1 MALIVRNVNECR
13 IDLVA
18 KTRSGSAQGILSLL
32 HAYTKGGQRM
42 TTLLIQS
49 MSVPLTVNLPAI
61 KSMTVE
67 QFYEFCL
74 ANRDLRIERTA
85 SGEVI
90 IMSPA
95 FSDTGNRNFKIALQL
110 GNWAEQDGTGETFD
124 SSAGFTLPNG
134 ATRSP
139 DASWIKLERWNAL
152 TEEQKASFAP
162 ICPDF
167 VIELRSSSDTL
178 SGLQNKMQEYID
190 NGASLGLLIDRK
202 NRKVYIYRPEREPE
216 ILDNPETVSCAPE
229 LPGFVLRMAKI
240 W

>member
-1 MALIVRNVNECR
+1 
-13 IDLVA
+13 
-18 KTRSGSAQGILSLL
+18 
-32 HAYTKGGQRM
+32 M
-42 TTLLIQS
+42 TTLLIQTES
-49 MSVPLTVNLPAI
+49 TPMTVNLPAI
-61 KSMTVE
+61 APMTHE

-85 SGEVI
+85 SGDVVI
-90 IMSPA
+90 MPPA
-95 FSDTGNRNFKIALQL
+95 FSDTGNRNFNLAVQL
-110 GNWAEQDGTGETFD
+110 GSWADQDGTGFGFD

-139 DASWIKLERWNAL
+139 DVSWIKLERWNGL

-178 SGLQNKMQEYID
+178 TSLQDKMQEYIA
-190 NGASLGLLIDRK
+190 NGVLLGWLIDRK
-202 NRKVYIYRPEREPE
+202 NRTVYVYRPNQQPE
-216 ILDNPETVSCAPE
+216 ILDNPEIVGGDPE
-229 LPGFVLRMAKI
+229 LPGFVMRMAKI

>member
-1 MALIVRNVNECR
+1 
-13 IDLVA
+13 
-18 KTRSGSAQGILSLL
+18 
-32 HAYTKGGQRM
+32 M
-42 TTLLIQS
+42 TTLLIQTQ
-49 MSVPLTVNLPAI
+49 SVPLTVNLPSI

-67 QFYEFCL
+67 QFYEFCQ
-74 ANRDLRIERTA
+74 ANPDLRIERNV

-90 IMSPA
+90 VMPPA

-110 GNWAEQDGTGETFD
+110 GNWAEQDGTGEPFD

-152 TEEQKASFAP
+152 SEEQKASFAP

-167 VIELRSSSDTL
+167 VIELRSKSDRL
-178 SGLQNKMQEYID
+178 NELQSKMQEYID
-190 NGASLGLLIDRK
+190 NGALLGWLIDRK
-202 NRKVYIYRPEREPE
+202 NRKVHIYRPNREPE
-216 ILDNPETVSCAPE
+216 ILDNPEIVSGEPV
-229 LPGFVLRMAKI
+229 LPGFVLQMEKI

>member
-1 MALIVRNVNECR
+1 
-13 IDLVA
+13 
-18 KTRSGSAQGILSLL
+18 
-32 HAYTKGGQRM
+32 M
-42 TTLLIQS
+42 TTLLIQTQ
-49 MSVPLTVNLPAI
+49 SVPLTVNFPAI
-61 KSMTVE
+61 QSMTVE

-74 ANRDLRIERTA
+74 VNRDLRIERTA

-95 FSDTGNRNFKIALQL
+95 FSDTGNRNIKIGQQL
-110 GNWAEQDGTGETFD
+110 ANWAEEDGTGEAFD

-178 SGLQNKMQEYID
+178 KGLQKKMQEYID
-190 NGASLGLLIDRK
+190 NGVSLGLLIDRK
-202 NRKVYIYRPEREPE
+202 NRKVYIYRPDYEPE
-216 ILDNPETVSCAPE
+216 ILDNPETVSADPE